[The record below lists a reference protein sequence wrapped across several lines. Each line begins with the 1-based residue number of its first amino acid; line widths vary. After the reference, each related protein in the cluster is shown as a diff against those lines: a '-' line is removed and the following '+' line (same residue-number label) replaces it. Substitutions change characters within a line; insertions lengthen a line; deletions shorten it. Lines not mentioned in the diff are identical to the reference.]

1 VDVPS
6 SAAWHWRTLTVGTT
20 DEGMATLELC
30 MPSLTAGGLQTWTSR
45 LRNAPDARR
54 IGPFYG

>member
-1 VDVPS
+1 
-6 SAAWHWRTLTVGTT
+6 VGTT